1 MIKKI
6 FNSKKGLTLL
16 EGLIALSLLAIV
28 VTGTFAVLLSTSR
41 RTSTPDIR
49 EELVLAVERAHEQL
63 QTYVAQEFFQFHRVQ
78 DESGYIT
85 PAAFRN
91 GLCGA
96 AARNAVTDNNPL
108 GDGTHNI
115 KCMLPLV
122 CDQGNIADDC
132 NDSTGSKNC
141 FVYRVN
147 EDSAGHWANPLPDR
161 GRAKAPAR
169 QWTDGNVYSSLY
181 APFSEGKTITF
192 EIRCNGYTLTN

>member
-6 FNSKKGLTLL
+6 FNNSKGLTLL

-63 QTYVAQEFFQFHRVQ
+63 QTYVTMEFFPLSTA
-78 DESGYIT
+78 DSSGNIV

-122 CDQGNIADDC
+122 CDQGNIANDC

-147 EDSAGHWANPLPDR
+147 DDNAGQWSDWLPDS
-161 GRAKAPAR
+161 GRAKAPAQ
-169 QWTDGNVYSSLY
+169 QWTDGNVYSSVY